1 MYIAYRTV
9 NLVHIK
15 GYLIA
20 RCHGFGNSRG
30 GLHGQDLFF
39 VPCLHARN
47 LCLFLPVLNDCA
59 AVFALQIKAR
69 HCNKVICTYLNIGG
83 LSAFKIKGKLKA
95 VVNLIGRDIGNRA
108 VYTYYFFLYNLQNLV
123 DKVHAPI
130 EYHTAAVGLV
140 AAPVA
145 RYSARAVY
153 SRFNV
158 YKFAYLARIY
168 NLLHCK
174 KVNVPPSVLVNG
186 EEFSRFIG
194 GGNHF
199 IKRRNR
205 HFNRLF
211 ANNVFALFKRLYNK
225 LLVAIVRHGY
235 YNRVNRRICQ
245 YFIVRS
251 VSMYS
256 VFLGKLSFFRVNI
269 VNAGK
274 RGNVARKYLPCVPA
288 ALTAVAYNRK
298 ILFHKGYHSSI
309 FLILGQSISLR

>member
-1 MYIAYRTV
+1 M
-9 NLVHIK
+9 
-15 GYLIA
+15 
-20 RCHGFGNSRG
+20 
-30 GLHGQDLFF
+30 
-39 VPCLHARN
+39 
-47 LCLFLPVLNDCA
+47 
-59 AVFALQIKAR
+59 
-69 HCNKVICTYLNIGG
+69 
-83 LSAFKIKGKLKA
+83 
-95 VVNLIGRDIGNRA
+95 
-108 VYTYYFFLYNLQNLV
+108 
-123 DKVHAPI
+123 HAPV

-140 AAPVA
+140 ATPVA